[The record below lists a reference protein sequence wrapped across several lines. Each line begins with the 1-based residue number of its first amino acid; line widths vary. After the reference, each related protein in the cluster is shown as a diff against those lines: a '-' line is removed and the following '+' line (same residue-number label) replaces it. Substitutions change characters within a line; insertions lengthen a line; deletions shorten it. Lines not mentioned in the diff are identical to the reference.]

1 MSEGNRPA
9 IDSTASKWT
18 LDLVVFSVAALFAY
32 VLRLDGDL
40 TGVGRDVLLYLL
52 IGVPVKAAVL
62 GLFGLNRHIWRYVTF
77 EDLGRLTRLVG
88 LVTLVMLLLT
98 PLLRLW
104 LFVPWTVPLFEGVL
118 ALAMLSGLR
127 LLTRWR
133 LDQRRHNG
141 GPRWERRRRS
151 RPEDDASPSAIRVL
165 IAGAGDAGRLMA
177 AELMRF
183 PDNGMLPV
191 GFIDD
196 AADKRGMHLIGL
208 PVLGGLDH
216 LAAAVQQT
224 GATILIIAMPSAGG
238 TVIRQYVN
246 AAREAGI
253 TARTVP
259 GLYELLGGHVTTNQ
273 LREVSVED
281 LLRRPPVALDQSSI
295 AGYLRDQTVLV
306 TGAGGS
312 IGSELVRQ
320 LVRFQPTR
328 LVLVGRGENSIF
340 AIEQEM
346 RRDWPEVEVVALIA
360 DVRQQGRLEN
370 IFQTYRPTVVFH
382 AAAHKH
388 VPLMEAAPSEAI
400 HNNVFGTRNVAE
412 LCLKYGVARLV
423 NISTDKAVN
432 PTSVMGASKR
442 VAEMVIAEAAGR
454 AAPGQAFMSVRFGN
468 VLGSRGS
475 VVPTFLQQI
484 RQGGPLTITH
494 PDMTRYFMTIP
505 EASRLVLQAGGLADN
520 GTVYLLN
527 MGEPVRILD
536 LAQDVIRLSGAQD
549 VEVVFSGVRPGE
561 KLYEELLTSGENV
574 GATRHSEIFSAPLQ
588 EPDSGQLRHLLGAL
602 QAAADGQDGQAIRGL
617 LHEAIHESKLQA

>member
-1 MSEGNRPA
+1 MSEGSRPA
-9 IDSTASKWT
+9 IDSTAAKWA
-18 LDLVVFSVAALFAY
+18 LDLVVFSVAAVLAY

-40 TGVGRDVLLYLL
+40 MGVGRDVLFYLL
-52 IGVPVKAAVL
+52 IGIPVKAAVL

-77 EDLGRLTRLVG
+77 EDLGRLARLVG
-88 LVTLVMLLLT
+88 LVTLIMFALT

-133 LDQRRHNG
+133 LDQRRQG
-141 GPRWERRRRS
+141 GVRWDRRRNRQG
-151 RPEDDASPSAIRVL
+151 EDSSPSAIRVL

-183 PDNGMLPV
+183 PDNGMQPV

-196 AADKRGMHLIGL
+196 AADKRGMRLIGL
-208 PVLGGLDH
+208 PVLGGLDD
-216 LAAAVQQT
+216 LAAAVRQT
-224 GATILIIAMPSAGG
+224 EATVLIIAMPSAGG

-259 GLYELLGGHVTTNQ
+259 GLYELLGGHVTTSQ
-273 LREVSVED
+273 MREVSVED

-320 LVRFQPTR
+320 LVRFQPAR

-360 DVRQQGRLEN
+360 DVRQQRRLEN
-370 IFQTYRPTVVFH
+370 IFQTHRPAVVFH

-388 VPLMEAAPSEAI
+388 VPMMEANPGEAVQ
-400 HNNVFGTRNVAE
+400 NNVFGTRNVA
-412 LCLKYGVARLV
+412 
-423 NISTDKAVN
+423 D
-432 PTSVMGASKR
+432 
-442 VAEMVIAEAAGR
+442 
-454 AAPGQAFMSVRFGN
+454 AAPRRTGR
-468 VLGSRGS
+468 
-475 VVPTFLQQI
+475 P
-484 RQGGPLTITH
+484 
-494 PDMTRYFMTIP
+494 
-505 EASRLVLQAGGLADN
+505 RLRA
-520 GTVYLLN
+520 
-527 MGEPVRILD
+527 
-536 LAQDVIRLSGAQD
+536 
-549 VEVVFSGVRPGE
+549 
-561 KLYEELLTSGENV
+561 
-574 GATRHSEIFSAPLQ
+574 
-588 EPDSGQLRHLLGAL
+588 
-602 QAAADGQDGQAIRGL
+602 
-617 LHEAIHESKLQA
+617 

>member
-1 MSEGNRPA
+1 
-9 IDSTASKWT
+9 
-18 LDLVVFSVAALFAY
+18 
-32 VLRLDGDL
+32 
-40 TGVGRDVLLYLL
+40 
-52 IGVPVKAAVL
+52 
-62 GLFGLNRHIWRYVTF
+62 
-77 EDLGRLTRLVG
+77 
-88 LVTLVMLLLT
+88 
-98 PLLRLW
+98 
-104 LFVPWTVPLFEGVL
+104 
-118 ALAMLSGLR
+118 
-127 LLTRWR
+127 
-133 LDQRRHNG
+133 
-141 GPRWERRRRS
+141 
-151 RPEDDASPSAIRVL
+151 
-165 IAGAGDAGRLMA
+165 
-177 AELMRF
+177 
-183 PDNGMLPV
+183 
-191 GFIDD
+191 
-196 AADKRGMHLIGL
+196 MHLIGL
-208 PVLGGLDH
+208 PVLGGLDD
-216 LAAAVQQT
+216 LAAAARQT
-224 GATILIIAMPSAGG
+224 EATVLIIAMPSAGG

-295 AGYLRDQTVLV
+295 AGYLRGQTVLV

-320 LVRFQPTR
+320 LVRFQPGR

-346 RRDWPEVEVVALIA
+346 RRDWPEIEVVALIA
-360 DVRQQGRLEN
+360 DVRQQRRLEN
-370 IFQTYRPTVVFH
+370 IFQTHRPGVVFH

-454 AAPGQAFMSVRFGN
+454 AAPGQAFVSVRFGN

-561 KLYEELLTSGENV
+561 KL
-574 GATRHSEIFSAPLQ
+574 
-588 EPDSGQLRHLLGAL
+588 
-602 QAAADGQDGQAIRGL
+602 
-617 LHEAIHESKLQA
+617 